1 MAENHLHQSKS
12 SRILTGSDGKNSGKW
27 AGERM
32 GRLQGLVS
40 GSCKLV
46 HTSCTQHAGREPHG
60 MQCPSAEAWVLCRAQ
75 SAEHSYLYCTLHISL
90 QFCCSCTSHSVL
102 LDFLYFV
109 EIDRC
114 IRACETPAI
123 TLHWWC
129 WIYTRRN
136 IDRPVSYTGGSR
148 TLYSPGERER

>member
-32 GRLQGLVS
+32 GKLQG
-40 GSCKLV
+40 GWCLV
-46 HTSCTQHAGREPHG
+46 HANWYIHHVHS
-60 MQCPSAEAWVLCRAQ
+60 MQGGNLMACNVLVQRLEYC
-75 SAEHSYLYCTLHISL
+75 AEHSYLYCTLHISL

-109 EIDRC
+109 EIHRC

-123 TLHWWC
+123 TLHWRC
-129 WIYTRRN
+129 WIYTRWN